1 MSRLRNIISSAALC
15 LSLAVTGIADE
26 SEATKAVDSAK
37 QRFEARLVEL
47 REQYGTDLKAAADD
61 YLVKLDEQ
69 LKTETAKGNLD
80 KVLALKTER
89 KRIEDGQP
97 PARTAAPKAILSL
110 RSSHESK
117 LKSANSSYLKA
128 AKVARNEL
136 LESLDQLVKDETKAG
151 RIESA
156 VAIRNTRKE
165 LEKASL
171 PPAVEVVA
179 VPPSQTAAPDSP
191 AAKKDPIPEPTPNTP
206 AEDTPEPKVAAK
218 SPAKSGTKP
227 TGKLGTVL
235 DWKKIVAAPAKVE
248 VAEIDSLELTVN
260 NGPNPFTQVPKIFT
274 THKAT
279 AYASPQK
286 DGAGV
291 AKITVLADGYL
302 LVGCNY
308 TYQGNDSGGWTET
321 RWLPEKFVSQGWR
334 RLTTKELGGELVQ
347 NYPDKSVLPQDV
359 FVKYVRQ
366 GEEMTLRCNKYRPP
380 VVILFDA
387 EEAK

>member
-1 MSRLRNIISSAALC
+1 
-15 LSLAVTGIADE
+15 
-26 SEATKAVDSAK
+26 
-37 QRFEARLVEL
+37 
-47 REQYGTDLKAAADD
+47 
-61 YLVKLDEQ
+61 
-69 LKTETAKGNLD
+69 KTETAKGNLD

-97 PARTAAPKAILSL
+97 LARVVVPKYILTLRNSLETKVKAA
-110 RSSHESK
+110 
-117 LKSANSSYLKA
+117 NTSYLKA

-136 LESLDQLVKDETKAG
+136 LENLDQLVKDETKAG

-156 VAIRNTRKE
+156 VAIRDTRKD
-165 LEKASL
+165 LEKGNL
-171 PPAVEVVA
+171 PPAVEVA
-179 VPPSQTAAPDSP
+179 AAPQTKTP
-191 AAKKDPIPEPTPNTP
+191 APDKPNLKMDPMPNPAPDTP
-206 AEDTPEPKVAAK
+206 AEAPADPKVATKA
-218 SPAKSGTKP
+218 PAKAAAKP
-227 TGKLGTVL
+227 TGKLGTNL
-235 DWKKIVAAPAKVE
+235 DWKKIVASPAKVE

-279 AYASPQK
+279 VYASPQQ

-291 AKITVLADGYL
+291 AKIMVLADGFL
-302 LVGCNY
+302 LLGCNY

-334 RLTTKELGGELVQ
+334 RLTAKELGGELVQ

-380 VVILFDA
+380 VVIVFDA
-387 EEAK
+387 EETK